1 MSATGLWARL
11 GWRILALG
19 WLWFLATAV
28 GVAFRGAVDPPTTA
42 FMQEKQLE
50 LRTRNLK
57 TQVEYQW
64 VDYAH
69 IAPDMRLAVVT
80 AEDQQFPYHH
90 GFDWDAMAAAFQH
103 NEKSRHV
110 RGASTISQQTAKNL
124 WLWPGRSYLRKG
136 VEAWF
141 TMLMEAEWPK
151 WRILEVY
158 LNVAQMD
165 DYTFGVGAAAKR
177 LFGVA
182 PASLDRGE
190 ASLLAASLPAP
201 DRYDVN
207 DPSVHLQ
214 LRQAWILDQMEGLGG
229 PVYLACIERRGVP
242 CLMPSP
248 APQSR

>member
-1 MSATGLWARL
+1 MSAPGLWGRL
-11 GWRILALG
+11 GWRALALA

-28 GVAFRGAVDPPTTA
+28 GVAFRGVVDPPTSA

-50 LRTRNLK
+50 LRAKGLK

-64 VDYAH
+64 VDYAY

-80 AEDQQFPYHH
+80 AEDQNFPYHH
-90 GFDWDAMAAAFQH
+90 GFDWDAIGAAFQH
-103 NEKSRHV
+103 NERSRHV

-124 WLWPGRSYLRKG
+124 WLWPGRSYGRKL

-141 TMLMEAEWPK
+141 TALMEAEWPK

-165 DYTFGVGAAAKR
+165 DHTFGVGAAARR
-177 LFGVA
+177 LFGV
-182 PASLDRGE
+182 PAGNLDEGE
-190 ASLLAASLPAP
+190 ASLIAASLPAP

-207 DPSVHLQ
+207 DPSAHLQ
-214 LRQAWILDQMEGLGG
+214 LRQAWILDQMAGLGG
-229 PVYLACIERRGVP
+229 PAYLDVIGPKPLR
-242 CLMPSP
+242 
-248 APQSR
+248 